1 MAKFWE
7 VLKQLFRGE
16 DGPALN
22 PEQEE
27 ELRAA
32 FKARY
37 HNFKLL
43 LAANNK
49 ALEIMG
55 EMEATLRGGRPFGMR
70 FVRANCTAVGVNVF
84 NMVKNMDALAPGKYV
99 ELFDRFREI
108 NEQINQVLAAQR
120 PLKGDQLV
128 LTLDQVDRHFTD
140 QAGAKMANLGEVKNR
155 VGLRT
160 PEGFVIS
167 ALAYQRLFAHN
178 DLQAE
183 IDRRI
188 QAASFERMDHLFALS
203 STLQQLVIRA
213 QVPDDLRQAI
223 EGAYDALQA
232 RTRPGVTVSMRSS
245 ALGEDDLGLSFAGQY
260 SSQLNVRPEHLIQSY
275 KEIVASKYSL
285 QAVFYRLSRGIRDED
300 VAMCVGCLAM
310 VDALAGGVTY
320 TRNALDIRD
329 QNLHLNSVWGLPKS
343 VVDGA
348 TPVDLFVVERGDPP
362 RVVRQEIARK
372 EQKFICYPEE
382 GVCRLDLTGA
392 EALTPSLSPD
402 QVRELVRVGLVLE
415 EHYGG
420 PQDIEWAVDQDG
432 GVVVLQCR
440 PLQQKAAAQ
449 ERPAARLASAPVLTG
464 GGVTASPGVAAGVVH
479 WVRRDTDALNFP
491 AGGVLVCEQARPR
504 WAALLS
510 RAVAVVAAEGGVAGH
525 LANVAREFEVP
536 ALMGVPGLEALA
548 EGQEV
553 TVDADGLSIYAGRV
567 EELLVQQ
574 DRRRNLM
581 EGSPVHQTLA
591 KVLSHISP
599 LTLLNP
605 DAPEFRA
612 AGVQTLHDITR
623 FCHEKAVHEM
633 FAFGKEH
640 HFSERSS
647 KQLYYK
653 VPMQWWVINLD
664 DGFKEDVKG
673 KYVGLEMI
681 ASVPMLALWE
691 GMIAVPWEGPPPVDA
706 KGFASVMFQA
716 TTNPA
721 LVSALKSSYAN
732 RNYFMI
738 SKNFCSLYSR
748 FGFHFS
754 TVEALVGERPSE
766 NYIAF
771 SFKGGAADLGRKLL
785 RVQLVSQILEE
796 QGFRVERKE
805 DAAFARLEGLDEERM
820 VAKLRVLGYLSI
832 HTRQLDMVMADPTAA
847 AHFSQKIRQ
856 DLAQICAEGQC
867 HWASDEAAR
876 QAGAAHRA
884 APTEAATPTGL
895 ENGL

>member
-1 MAKFWE
+1 MAKLWQA
-7 VLKQLFRGE
+7 LKRLVSRD
-16 DGPALN
+16 DGPALG

-32 FKARY
+32 FRARY

-84 NMVKNMDALAPGKYV
+84 NMVKNMDALAPGRYTALY
-99 ELFDRFREI
+99 ERFH
-108 NEQINQVLAAQR
+108 QINDSINLILAEQR
-120 PLKGDQLV
+120 VLKGDKCV
-128 LTLDQVDRHFTD
+128 LTLAEVDRHLTD
-140 QAGAKMANLGEVKNR
+140 QVGAKMANLGEVKNR
-155 VGLRT
+155 VGLRV
-160 PEGFVIS
+160 PEGFVIT
-167 ALAYQRLFAHN
+167 ALGYQRFFAHN

-188 QAASFERMDHLFALS
+188 QAATFDRMDQLFALS
-203 STLQQLVIRA
+203 SAVQQLIIKA
-213 QVPDDLRQAI
+213 EVPKDLAEAI
-223 EGAYDALQA
+223 ETAHRDLQA

-245 ALGEDDLGLSFAGQY
+245 ALGEDDAGLSFAGQY
-260 SSQLNVRPEHLIQSY
+260 QSQLNVTAEHLLQSY

-285 QAVFYRLSRGIRDED
+285 QAVFYRLGRGVRDED
-300 VAMCVGCLAM
+300 VAMCVGCMAM
-310 VDALAGGVTY
+310 VDAVAGGVIY
-320 TRNALDIRD
+320 TRNAVDIRD
-329 QNLHLNSVWGLPKS
+329 ESVHINSVWGLPKS

-348 TPVDLFVVERGDPP
+348 TPVDLFVVERSDPP
-362 RVVRQEIARK
+362 RIRERVIARK
-372 EQKFICYPEE
+372 DRKFVCYPGE
-382 GVCRLDLTGA
+382 GVCRLDLTGETA
-392 EALTPSLSPD
+392 DAPSLDDGQILELTRIALT
-402 QVRELVRVGLVLE
+402 LE
-415 EHYGG
+415 EYYGG
-420 PQDIEWAVDQDG
+420 PQDIEWAIAPDG
-432 GVVVLQCR
+432 SVLVLQCR
-440 PLQQKAAAQ
+440 PLMQKAAPDGRAG
-449 ERPAARLASAPVLTG
+449 RATAGGRVLIS
-464 GGVTASPGVAAGVVH
+464 GGVTASPGVAAGPVH
-479 WVRRDTDALNFP
+479 WVRKDHDALDFP
-491 AGGVLVCEQARPR
+491 EGGVLVCEQARPR

-510 RAVAVVAAEGGVAGH
+510 RAAAVVAAEGGVAGH

-536 ALMGVPGLEALA
+536 ALFGSPGLAALA
-548 EGQEV
+548 NGQEV
-553 TVDADGLSIYAGRV
+553 TVDADGLAIYAERV
-567 EELLVQQ
+567 AALLE
-574 DRRRNLM
+574 RAGKRRNLM

-591 KVLSHISP
+591 RVLNHISP

-612 AGVQTLHDITR
+612 ANVQTLHDITR

-673 KYVGLEMI
+673 KYVGLDLI

-706 KGFASVMFQA
+706 KGFAAVMFQA

-738 SKNFCSLYSR
+738 SKHFCSLYSR

-771 SFKGGAADLGRKLL
+771 SFKGGAADMGRRLL
-785 RVQLVSQILEE
+785 RAQLVAEVLEE

-805 DAAFARLEGLDEERM
+805 DATFARIEGLDEARM
-820 VAKLRVLGYLSI
+820 VEKCRVLGYLSM
-832 HTRQLDMVMADPTAA
+832 HTRQLDMVMADPAAA
-847 AHFSQKIRQ
+847 AHFGQKIRR
-856 DLAQICAEGQC
+856 DLAAMCSQGQC
-867 HWASDEAAR
+867 QWATAEAQR
-876 QAGAAHRA
+876 QAA
-884 APTEAATPTGL
+884 ETPEPAG
-895 ENGL
+895 G